1 MLRLLRINNV
11 ALIENLSIEFDDGL
25 NVLSGETGAG
35 KSIII
40 DSLNFV
46 LGGKPHKSMI
56 RNGKDNLK
64 VEALFLPPFT
74 IEVIAKA
81 KDLGIT
87 LNEELLL
94 SRTYN
99 QAGRGDIRIN
109 GNIVTASMLKAIT
122 TALVDIHGQYEHQS
136 LLNDKNNINIIDN
149 YGDKEIIL
157 LKNEYLN
164 ALSMLKQI
172 NDEIDSLGS
181 DEAQRERT
189 IDLLSYQ
196 IKEIENFGIKIGE
209 EDSLREKRN
218 LYLNAEK
225 IANAYRSTI
234 ELLNGNNVISSIKLA
249 ENELSNI
256 QKYNSDLN
264 DIVNRLNS
272 TRIELDDIITTVKD
286 MQSNLDFDQY
296 DFDKI
301 DNRLDELKLLKKKY
315 GSDEQAIIN
324 FYNNAKTEYN
334 RLIDGEENLKI
345 LNAKKLLI
353 IKDLTQK
360 ANNLSIARKKVAKNF
375 KDKVNKSFESLAMK
389 NAKFDIVF
397 DTVDFTNS
405 GIDNIK
411 FLFSAN
417 IGQPLKSLSEII
429 SGGEMSRFML
439 AIKSIISDKDNIS
452 TVVFDEIDTGIS
464 GTVGY
469 EIACK
474 MASISQS
481 HQVIAVSH
489 LPQISAMADN
499 RYLIHKDVKDNQTYT
514 NIDLLDE
521 IGSVYEVARLS
532 GGDGNKESLIHA
544 EKLIEK
550 CNLYKKSL

>member
-1 MLRLLRINNV
+1 MLRLLKINNV

-56 RNGKDNLK
+56 RNGKDSLK

-74 IEVIAKA
+74 IEVISKA
-81 KDLGIT
+81 KELGISIS
-87 LNEELLL
+87 EELLL

-99 QAGRGDIRIN
+99 QMGRGDIRIN
-109 GNIVTASMLKAIT
+109 GNIVTASMLKVIT

-149 YGDKEIIL
+149 FGDAEIVT

-164 ALSMLKQI
+164 TLTMLRPV
-172 NDEIDSLGS
+172 NSDIDALGS
-181 DEAQRERT
+181 DDGQRERML
-189 IDLLSYQ
+189 DLLSYQ
-196 IKEIENFGIKIGE
+196 IKEIENFGIQIGE
-209 EDSLREKRN
+209 ESSLREKRN
-218 LYLNAEK
+218 FYMNAEK
-225 IANAYRSTI
+225 IANAYKSVI
-234 ELLNGNNVISSIKLA
+234 ELLTNNNMVANIKLA
-249 ENELSNI
+249 ENEINSI
-256 QKYNSDLN
+256 QKYDSTLN
-264 DIVNRLNS
+264 EIVDRLS
-272 TRIELDDIITTVKD
+272 SSRIELDDIITTIKE

-315 GSDEQAIIN
+315 GNDEQAILD
-324 FYNNAKTEYN
+324 FCANAKNEYN
-334 RLIDGEENLKI
+334 RLIDGEANLNKLKI
-345 LNAKKLLI
+345 KKQSILEELNK
-353 IKDLTQK
+353 K
-360 ANNLSIARKKVAKNF
+360 ANSLSIARKQVANIF
-375 KDKVNKSFESLAMK
+375 KDKVNSAFESLAMK

-397 DTVDFTNS
+397 ENIDFSNS

-417 IGQPLKSLSEII
+417 IGQPLKPLSEII

-439 AIKSIISDKDNIS
+439 AIKRRISDKDNSS

-464 GTVGY
+464 GAVGY

-474 MASISQS
+474 MASISKS

-514 NIDLLDE
+514 NVDLLDE
-521 IGSVYEVARLS
+521 MGSISEVARLS

-550 CNLYKKSL
+550 CNIYKKSI

>member
-1 MLRLLRINNV
+1 MLRLLKINNV

-56 RNGKDNLK
+56 RNGKDSLK

-74 IEVIAKA
+74 IEVISKA
-81 KDLGIT
+81 KELGISIS
-87 LNEELLL
+87 EELLL

-99 QAGRGDIRIN
+99 QMGRGDIRIN
-109 GNIVTASMLKAIT
+109 GNIVTASMLKVIT

-149 YGDKEIIL
+149 FGDAEIVT

-164 ALSMLKQI
+164 TLTMLRQV
-172 NDEIDSLGS
+172 NLDIDALGS
-181 DEAQRERT
+181 DDGQRERML
-189 IDLLSYQ
+189 DLLSYQ
-196 IKEIENFGIKIGE
+196 IKEIENFGIQIGE
-209 EDSLREKRN
+209 ESSLREKRN
-218 LYLNAEK
+218 FYMNAEK
-225 IANAYRSTI
+225 IANAYKSVI
-234 ELLNGNNVISSIKLA
+234 ELLTNNNMVANIKLA
-249 ENELSNI
+249 ENEINSI
-256 QKYNSDLN
+256 QKYDSTLN
-264 DIVNRLNS
+264 EIADRLS
-272 TRIELDDIITTVKD
+272 SSRIELDDIITTIKE

-315 GSDEQAIIN
+315 GNDEQAILD
-324 FYNNAKTEYN
+324 FCANAKNEYN
-334 RLIDGEENLKI
+334 RLIDGEANLNKLKI
-345 LNAKKLLI
+345 KKQSILEELNK
-353 IKDLTQK
+353 K
-360 ANNLSIARKKVAKNF
+360 ANSLSIARKQVANIF
-375 KDKVNKSFESLAMK
+375 KDKVNSAFESLAMK

-397 DTVDFTNS
+397 ENIDFSNS

-417 IGQPLKSLSEII
+417 IGQPLKPLSEII

-464 GTVGY
+464 GAVGY

-474 MASISQS
+474 MASISKS

-514 NIDLLDE
+514 NVDLLDE
-521 IGSVYEVARLS
+521 MGSISEVARLS

-550 CNLYKKSL
+550 CNIYKKSI